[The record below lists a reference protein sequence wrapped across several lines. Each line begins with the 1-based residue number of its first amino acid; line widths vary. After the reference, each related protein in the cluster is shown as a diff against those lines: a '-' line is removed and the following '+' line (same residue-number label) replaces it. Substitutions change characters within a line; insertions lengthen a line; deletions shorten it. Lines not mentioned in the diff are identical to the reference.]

1 MKKISKVLFTTFAC
15 AAFTAVALPS
25 VSVSAEENNYISRF
39 FDTNDVKQFFTAKNF
54 KEMNDLNC
62 CLSLCLEK
70 SNTDPEWVVP
80 DGKIIPD
87 SVSCNG
93 ESYGVSLYRQYSYV
107 FEVGYS
113 EGVEIYKSQMVNH
126 IQNFDE
132 SSISFETTEIESKEY
147 SYALGF
153 VVNANVK
160 FIIALDVE
168 ASVLGTW
175 GYGDDKGRNSGVEI
189 SIPMN
194 VETGYYYA
202 SLFADVFYYKNVVI
216 NEYKVSRSD
225 KGGTKEGYIFEYAR
239 KPSDPICGKTL
250 KTAVKLDHFKNLE
263 DIK

>member
-1 MKKISKVLFTTFAC
+1 MKKISKFLFTTFAC

-25 VSVSAEENNYISRF
+25 VSVSAEEENYESRF
-39 FDTNDVKQFFTAKNF
+39 FDTDDVKQFFSAKTF
-54 KEMNDLNC
+54 KDMKDLYSC
-62 CLSLCLEK
+62 ISLCEDK
-70 SNTDPEWVVP
+70 SNMSPKWVVP
-80 DGKIIPD
+80 DGKVIPD

-107 FEVGYS
+107 FDVGYS
-113 EGVEIYKSQMVNH
+113 KGVEIYKSQMVNH

-132 SSISFETTEIESKEY
+132 SSILFETTEIESKEY

-153 VVNANVK
+153 VANANVK

-175 GYGDDKGRNSGVEI
+175 GYGDDKGRKSGVEI
-189 SIPMN
+189 PIPLN
-194 VETGYYYA
+194 LETGYYYA

-225 KGGTKEGYIFEYAR
+225 KGGTREGYIFEYAR

-250 KTAVKLDHFKNLE
+250 KTTVKLDHFKKLE